1 MAILL
6 MAVVG
11 TFSISGVHATGF
23 PVVDAR
29 ASTNGTT
36 ASSNAVVTLAGSQN
50 NGDTL
55 IVLHRSAD
63 GTASHGY
70 PANWNVLFNDNSDA
84 SDDRISAAWCN
95 VSGTS
100 CSSGGTI
107 TITQTSSKFASIAFT
122 ISNAI
127 DPTIRAP
134 EFSTLTTGSTATP
147 DPGNLSPT
155 GGSKD
160 YLWIWAGGWEGEQ
173 TSPPSANPT
182 NYANPTGAD
191 SGIVS
196 SVATNTRVAT
206 AERTLTASSEDPGSW
221 TISTS
226 DDWTATV
233 IAVHPFAEYTQNPT
247 ASMTMASSL
256 AREVSTYKTLTASI
270 TEGSSLSRM
279 VSIFKSLTAS
289 ITIDSSLARTVSIF
303 RSFTASLQF
312 DSSMSR
318 LVSIFQTL
326 AASVTIT
333 MGNMVANVNSGQL
346 TCNSSPRSCSTS
358 LTATWT
364 MASGFVDQTSLFRSL
379 SGSLSLAGSQ
389 VKGLAR
395 SLSGSL
401 GSASSLAGQSS
412 LFRSL
417 SASLSPPLSQVTSL
431 ARALTG
437 SLSLAGSQVKGLAR
451 SLSGSLSS
459 ASSLV
464 EQSSLFR
471 SLSGSLS
478 LAGSQVK
485 GLARSLTG
493 SLSSA
498 SGLAEQSS
506 LFRSVSGSLGLAA
519 SQTKGLARSLSGSLG
534 SASSLAGQSSLF
546 RSLSG
551 SLSSVSSL
559 AGQSSLFRS
568 LSGSLSSASSL
579 VEQSSL
585 FRSLSGSLSSAS
597 GLAEQTSLFRSLSG
611 AWTMTS
617 GFAEKASLFRSLS
630 GSLTFVASQISAPSI
645 SNVHTFYLGSSIV
658 DTCSGRCE
666 NLVRT
671 TGAADTTTSQ
681 SIGNNVGKYQV
692 QPDIGS
698 TTTTGT
704 PSTSSVSGYAWVYNT
719 DLGGLTIQ
727 SGTWTF

>member
-1 MAILL
+1 MRKSSLFAMAILL
-6 MAVVG
+6 MTVVG
-11 TFSISGVHATGF
+11 TFSISGVHAIDF
-23 PVVDAR
+23 PVVDAS
-29 ASTNGTT
+29 ASTSGTT

-84 SDDRISAAWCN
+84 SDDGISAAWCK

-221 TISTS
+221 TISSS

-233 IAVHPFAEYTQNPT
+233 IAVHPFAAYTQNPT

-256 AREVSTYKTLTASI
+256 ARTVSTYKTLTASI

-279 VSIFKSLTAS
+279 VSLFKSLTAS

-379 SGSLSLAGSQ
+379 SGSLSLAS
-389 VKGLAR
+389 GLAK
-395 SLSGSL
+395 
-401 GSASSLAGQSS
+401 QI
-412 LFRSL
+412 
-417 SASLSPPLSQVTSL
+417 
-431 ARALTG
+431 
-437 SLSLAGSQVKGLAR
+437 
-451 SLSGSLSS
+451 
-459 ASSLV
+459 
-464 EQSSLFR
+464 SLFR

-478 LAGSQVK
+478 LAASQVK
-485 GLARSLTG
+485 GLAK
-493 SLSSA
+493 A
-498 SGLAEQSS
+498 
-506 LFRSVSGSLGLAA
+506 
-519 SQTKGLARSLSGSLG
+519 LSG
-534 SASSLAGQSSLF
+534 
-546 RSLSG
+546 
-551 SLSSVSSL
+551 
-559 AGQSSLFRS
+559 
-568 LSGSLSSASSL
+568 
-579 VEQSSL
+579 
-585 FRSLSGSLSSAS
+585 
-597 GLAEQTSLFRSLSG
+597 
-611 AWTMTS
+611 
-617 GFAEKASLFRSLS
+617 
-630 GSLTFVASQISAPSI
+630 
-645 SNVHTFYLGSSIV
+645 
-658 DTCSGRCE
+658 
-666 NLVRT
+666 
-671 TGAADTTTSQ
+671 
-681 SIGNNVGKYQV
+681 
-692 QPDIGS
+692 
-698 TTTTGT
+698 
-704 PSTSSVSGYAWVYNT
+704 
-719 DLGGLTIQ
+719 
-727 SGTWTF
+727 